1 MAVSGLW
8 LLGKLVG
15 YNSSFGLRICRLF
28 LWISHPHLYIRFF
41 TAYAWG
47 FPAGAYI
54 GAGVHI
60 WNFFFDN
67 KMYKYNSHVRLR
79 WVNKERVLRG
89 RKLSESLLL
98 HPLILEDEPKIFSE
112 ARLCLTGFVVIPIT
126 ISLLLESKLFGNS
139 FALSLWFFSYILL
152 EPTSQRSLW
161 EALGYQMNRGLDG
174 CQTWK
179 MSPNRIT
186 LVVKSSFRR
195 NLSR

>member
-1 MAVSGLW
+1 MGLP
-8 LLGKLVG
+8 
-15 YNSSFGLRICRLF
+15 SRCIHRSRC
-28 LWISHPHLYIRFF
+28 SHMK
-41 TAYAWG
+41 
-47 FPAGAYI
+47 
-54 GAGVHI
+54 
-60 WNFFFDN
+60 FFFLIIRCIN
-67 KMYKYNSHVRLR
+67 TTVMWGWGGSIRKEFFGGESCLSHSFSTLWSWRMSLR
-79 WVNKERVLRG
+79 F
-89 RKLSESLLL
+89 
-98 HPLILEDEPKIFSE
+98 FSE
-112 ARLCLTGFVVIPIT
+112 ARLCLTGFDVIPIT

-152 EPTSQRSLW
+152 ESTSHRSLW